1 MPQLGIVLLPHQQ
14 NNFMEKKKP
23 NTDQDIKP
31 DLKHDSM
38 EYSAA
43 TDGDDVL
50 DTDTQREPDEISAEE
65 IEMLEDDTQDD
76 QALAL
81 QSVEQDRQADDDI
94 NFSEEDDE
102 ADEEDEGEAAE
113 HQR

>member
-1 MPQLGIVLLPHQQ
+1 MD
-14 NNFMEKKKP
+14 KKKNIEP
-23 NTDQDIKP
+23 EDIKP

-65 IEMLEDDTQDD
+65 IDALEDDDLD
-76 QALAL
+76 EQALAL
-81 QSVEQDRQADDDI
+81 EAVEEDRAADDDI
-94 NFSEEDDE
+94 NFSEADDE
-102 ADEEDEGEAAE
+102 ADDEDEGEAAQ

>member
-1 MPQLGIVLLPHQQ
+1 MD
-14 NNFMEKKKP
+14 KKKQP
-23 NTDQDIKP
+23 TEDEIKP

-65 IEMLEDDTQDD
+65 IEALELDDLDE

-81 QSVEQDRQADDDI
+81 EAVEEDRQADDEV
-94 NFSEEDDE
+94 NFSVEDDA
-102 ADEEDEGEAAE
+102 ADEEDEGEAAA
-113 HQR
+113 HGR

>member
-1 MPQLGIVLLPHQQ
+1 MD
-14 NNFMEKKKP
+14 KKKI
-23 NTDQDIKP
+23 TEQDIKP

-65 IEMLEDDTQDD
+65 MDFLEDDDID
-76 QALAL
+76 EQALAL
-81 QSVEQDRQADDDI
+81 ETVEEDRAADDDV
-94 NFSEEDDE
+94 NFSESDNE
-102 ADEEDEGEAAE
+102 ADEEDEGEAARN
-113 HQR
+113 HR